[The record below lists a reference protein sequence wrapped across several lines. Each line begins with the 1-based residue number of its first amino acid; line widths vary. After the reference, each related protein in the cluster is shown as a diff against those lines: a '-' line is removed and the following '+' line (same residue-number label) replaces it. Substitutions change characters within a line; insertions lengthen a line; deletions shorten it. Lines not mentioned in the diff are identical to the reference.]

1 MAQRKGYNVAA
12 FDVEGD
18 VILTEH
24 YTRKADARKVAREFL
39 AYSNVKSIDIDDA
52 IYNNCGNVIEQYVK
66 IGGRNA
72 IKIID
77 GVITNVR
84 F

>member
-1 MAQRKGYNVAA
+1 MAKRNGYNVTAY
-12 FDVEGD
+12 DVEGRT
-18 VILTEH
+18 ILSEH
-24 YTRKADARKVAREFL
+24 YTRKADSRKVAREFL
-39 AYSNVKSIDIDDA
+39 GYINVKSVDIDDA
-52 IYNNCGNVIEQYVK
+52 IYSECGNVIEQYVK

>member
-1 MAQRKGYNVAA
+1 MARRKGYNVTA
-12 FDVEGD
+12 FDVEGNA
-18 VILTEH
+18 ILTEH
-24 YTRKADARKVAREFL
+24 YTRKTDARKVAREFL
-39 AYSNVKSIDIDDA
+39 GYINVKSVDIDDA
-52 IYNNCGNVIEQYVK
+52 IYTECGNVIEQYVK

-72 IKIID
+72 VKIID